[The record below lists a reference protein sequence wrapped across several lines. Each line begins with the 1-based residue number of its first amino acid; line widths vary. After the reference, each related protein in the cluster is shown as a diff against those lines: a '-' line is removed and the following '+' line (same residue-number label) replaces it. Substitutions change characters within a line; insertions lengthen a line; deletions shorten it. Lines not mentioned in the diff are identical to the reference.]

1 MFANFIE
8 SNNKKNLK
16 MKTTILIAIAFI
28 FSTNSQSQNVN
39 VKEVTKTTT
48 TTIKNSDGDK
58 TYTKKENLNE
68 TQNIELK
75 DVPPNTLNTEMKTS
89 PIQGTSV
96 TQIINPDGS
105 SRVIDID
112 RSSYYESNGVKY
124 KITTDN
130 LGYTIS
136 EGNKKPSLLR
146 KTATDNYLYYS
157 RNKTSI
163 GHFDSKGNLIL
174 ETYNK
179 KTDQITT
186 ETYVIIK
193 K

>member
-1 MFANFIE
+1 
-8 SNNKKNLK
+8 

-28 FSTNSQSQNVN
+28 FSTNSQAQNVN
-39 VKEVTKTTT
+39 VKDVTRTTT

-75 DVPPNTLNTEMKTS
+75 DVPPNTLNTEMKAS
-89 PIQGTSV
+89 PVEGTSI

-105 SRVIDID
+105 QRVIDID
-112 RSSYYESNGVKY
+112 RSAYYESNGVKY
-124 KITTDN
+124 KIATDN

-136 EGNKKPSLLR
+136 QGNSKPSLLR
-146 KTATDNYLYYS
+146 KTASDSYIYYS
-157 RNKTSI
+157 KNKTSI
-163 GHFDSKGNLIL
+163 GHFDSNGNLIL
-174 ETYNK
+174 ETYDK
-179 KTDQITT
+179 KNDQITT
-186 ETYVIIK
+186 DTYVIIK